1 MLAGKIKT
9 NGWMGFGFKLSL
21 FVICFIVLFVYHCV
35 AEFFPLLLVVIV
47 IYVFIQLFDGADWCG
62 NEALTPKKR

>member
-9 NGWMGFGFKLSL
+9 NGWIGFGFKLSL

-47 IYVFIQLFDGADWCG
+47 IYVFI
-62 NEALTPKKR
+62 